1 MQFLKYWSTV
11 QSLNL
16 MHLLPTADI
25 PDPDTAPCLAISPG
39 LDGVTPSL
47 RSC

>member
-1 MQFLKYWSTV
+1 MQFLMDWSTV

-16 MHLLPTADI
+16 MQVPPTADI
-25 PDPDTAPCLAISPG
+25 PDLDTAPCLAISPG

-47 RSC
+47 CSC